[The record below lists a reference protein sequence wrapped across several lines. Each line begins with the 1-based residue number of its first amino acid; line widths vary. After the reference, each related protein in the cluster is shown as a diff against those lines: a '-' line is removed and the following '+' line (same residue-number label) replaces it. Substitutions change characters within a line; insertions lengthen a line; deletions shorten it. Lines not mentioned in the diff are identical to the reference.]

1 MNADGLIAASFALG
15 LGAQWFF
22 MKIGDGVVGV
32 MEMMD
37 SNSSVVSDANS
48 SIVDVNTTID
58 LNSTIDANASMV
70 VSVLNQLSSLV

>member
-1 MNADGLIAASFALG
+1 MNFEGLIATSFAIG

-22 MKIGDGVVGV
+22 VKIGDGVVGV

-37 SNSSVVSDANS
+37 SNSSVVSDANG
-48 SIVDVNTTID
+48 SIVDINTTVD

-70 VSVLNQLSSLV
+70 VSVLNQLSLMV

>member
-1 MNADGLIAASFALG
+1 MNPDGLIAASFAIG
-15 LGAQWFF
+15 LGVKFF
-22 MKIGDGVVGV
+22 VVKIGDGIVALG
-32 MEMMD
+32 EMMD

-48 SIVDVNTTID
+48 SIVDINTTVD

>member
-1 MNADGLIAASFALG
+1 MNPEGLVAASFAIG
-15 LGAQWFF
+15 LGFEWFIV
-22 MKIGDGVVGV
+22 KIGDGVIALG
-32 MEMMD
+32 EMMD

-70 VSVLNQLSSLV
+70 VSVLNQLSSLI